1 MVLGGPWKS
10 AIGLHNLLMVGL
22 LSLWGRGSLNQAMPP
37 QVTSSSLLLA
47 SDLLLSLGAEGGE
60 QPLGLDS

>member
-10 AIGLHNLLMVGL
+10 TIGLHNLLMLGL
-22 LSLWGRGSLNQAMPP
+22 LSLWDRGSLNQAMPP
-37 QVTSSSLLLA
+37 QVISSSLLLA
-47 SDLLLSLGAEGGE
+47 SDLLLSLGPEGGE